1 MHTPSERKGGDGSEP
16 KGDQINENLKRVY
29 DATLN
34 EPLPDKLVDLLER
47 LKKEGS
53 K

>member
-1 MHTPSERKGGDGSEP
+1 MPKRRDSGGPSPPMRK
-16 KGDQINENLKRVY
+16 QIDENLKRVF
-29 DATLN
+29 DETLN
-34 EPLPDKLVDLLER
+34 EPLPDKLAELLER

>member
-1 MHTPSERKGGDGSEP
+1 MQTPSERKGGDSSER

-34 EPLPDKLVDLLER
+34 EPLPEKLVDLLKR